1 MEDMRRLLPLLV
13 VLAVPFPALARA
25 DGCPASDCGTTSV
38 APAGS
43 NLAFVFPNGRQ
54 GPLWVYDL
62 RSVRKR
68 FVFPNGKLS
77 ADGHAFVSAVHVKGG
92 TRFLRFD
99 TRTGSARALRAV
111 NGAWS
116 VVGVSAD
123 GRRIA
128 RFKFRK
134 HARGTVLT
142 LDEPGRSESVR
153 FPGNYELESFSP
165 NGRRLFLVHWHRTG
179 SYDLQQYDRASGRLS
194 ATRLDEPD
202 EKMTGQAVTAVPT
215 RDGAWLL
222 TLYVKPDGGTFV
234 HALDLRTGI
243 AHCIDLPLHGDL
255 NSIYATA
262 LVLSPDERRLYL
274 ASPLVGSVTT
284 VDLEQLSV
292 KAATRFRAVSASSY
306 SPGIGPS
313 GAVSPNG
320 RMLAFVTVRRL
331 WLMDTAYGLVRGPI
345 KIRQGVLGVGFKP
358 DGRRVDTIGL
368 HRSSV
373 FDAATGA
380 PAR

>member
-1 MEDMRRLLPLLV
+1 M
-13 VLAVPFPALARA
+13 
-25 DGCPASDCGTTSV
+25 
-38 APAGS
+38 
-43 NLAFVFPNGRQ
+43 
-54 GPLWVYDL
+54 
-62 RSVRKR
+62 
-68 FVFPNGKLS
+68 LS

-92 TRFLRFD
+92 TRFLRLD
-99 TRTGSARALRAV
+99 TRTGSARALRTV
-111 NGAWS
+111 PGFWS
-116 VVGVSAD
+116 VVGVSAN

-134 HARGTVLT
+134 RARGTVLT

-153 FPGNYELESFSP
+153 FPGTYELESFSP
-165 NGRRLFLVHWHRTG
+165 NGRRLFLIHWHRTG

-194 ATRLDEPD
+194 PTRLDEPD
-202 EKMTGQAVTAVPT
+202 EKMTGQAVTAVQT

-234 HALDLRTGI
+234 HALDLRTGL

-284 VDLEQLSV
+284 VDLDQLRVRST
-292 KAATRFRAVSASSY
+292 TRFRAVSAMSY

-313 GAVSPNG
+313 GAFSPNG

-345 KIRQGVLGVGFKP
+345 RVRQGVLGVGFKP
-358 DGRRVDTIGL
+358 DGRRVVAIGL

-373 FDAATGA
+373 FDAATGVLV
-380 PAR
+380 R

>member
-1 MEDMRRLLPLLV
+1 MKRLLPLLAL
-13 VLAVPFPALARA
+13 LAIPFPSSALA
-25 DGCPASDCGTTSV
+25 DGCPATECGTTSV
-38 APAGS
+38 APGGS
-43 NLAFVFPNGRQ
+43 NIAFVFPNGRQ
-54 GPLWVYDL
+54 GPLWVYEL
-62 RSVRKR
+62 RSGHRR
-68 FVFPNGKLS
+68 WVFPSGVLS
-77 ADGHAFVSAVHVKGG
+77 ADGRAFVSAVHVTGG

-99 TRTGSARALRAV
+99 TRTGSARALRTV
-111 NGAWS
+111 PGAWS

-142 LDEPGRSESVR
+142 LDEPGRTETVR
-153 FPGNYELESFSP
+153 FPGTYELESFSS

-179 SYDLQQYDRASGRLS
+179 SYDLQQYDRVTRRLS
-194 ATRLDEPD
+194 PTRLDEPD
-202 EKMTGQAVTAVPT
+202 EKMTGQAVTAVET

-222 TLYVKPDGGTFV
+222 TLYVKPDGATFV

-243 AHCIDLPLHGDL
+243 AHCIDLPLRGDL

-262 LVLSPDERRLYL
+262 LALSPDEQRLYL

-284 VDLEQLSV
+284 VDLNRLEVRST
-292 KAATRFRAVSASSY
+292 TRFRAVAASNY

-313 GAVSPNG
+313 AALSPNG
-320 RMLAFVTVRRL
+320 RMLAVVTVHRL

-345 KIRQGVLGVGFKP
+345 RVRQGVLGVGFTAH
-358 DGRRVDTIGL
+358 GHRVVALGVN
-368 HRSSV
+368 RSSV
-373 FDAATGA
+373 FNAATGA
-380 PAR
+380 LVR